1 MQGAKVKADCEIPK
15 PVNAG
20 QYVADLKEVTLSAP
34 VCAAHVQLGFGGPSQ
49 AREPAGNS
57 IWQLTVISPVTEV

>member
-20 QYVADLKEVTLSAP
+20 QYVAVRKEVTLSAP
-34 VCAAHVQLGFGGPSQ
+34 VCAAQSTFMS
-49 AREPAGNS
+49 R
-57 IWQLTVISPVTEV
+57 WTVSGI